1 MACGILTVADE
12 IDLNPMWLMYQSVT
26 MADSCCGV
34 GWGGIEKK
42 SSSVAHVLMT
52 PQSSLWL
59 SPHNSMQMNCAE
71 ISERLQRDG
80 DFLMHMN
87 SLSAGMWSKER
98 AQKKR
103 KKTRN
108 NGLECIKKKKKI
120 AGTADT

>member
-1 MACGILTVADE
+1 
-12 IDLNPMWLMYQSVT
+12 
-26 MADSCCGV
+26 
-34 GWGGIEKK
+34 
-42 SSSVAHVLMT
+42 MT

-98 AQKKR
+98 AQKK
-103 KKTRN
+103 KKTGIMAWN
-108 NGLECIKKKKKI
+108 ALKKNFF